1 MKYIVCTLALFLTAC
16 SSRLNEMSIE
26 DYKTRKQ
33 YCIKNGAKDIVVV
46 YNERTRGVLDV
57 RCVLDGY
64 ETPST
69 TKR

>member
-1 MKYIVCTLALFLTAC
+1 MKYIVCTLVLFLTAC
-16 SSRLNEMSIE
+16 GSRFNEMSIE